1 VAKIIVMQNEK
12 NKSVEETKRD
22 LEASRIRFERL
33 SREKGVSVANVQELR
48 SYGAN
53 QSGEILNISWP
64 EQRFF
69 GSLNQDSLNIA
80 VFGE

>member
-1 VAKIIVMQNEK
+1 MQNEK

-33 SREKGVSVANVQELR
+33 SRANVQELR